1 MARATLDLFK
11 KSIGQHTFEVKA
23 YQAIEFH
30 DQVFT
35 DAGLDISYWGLDS
48 DFDIHEGKERLYVN
62 TALPASNVMG
72 DLSTGDGLT
81 VVHF

>member
-1 MARATLDLFK
+1 M
-11 KSIGQHTFEVKA
+11 
-23 YQAIEFH
+23 
-30 DQVFT
+30 FT